1 MIKSKVKDPSLLI
14 KTISSI
20 SGSSATEF
28 QDEDIGLKSSDQ
40 QTKIIN
46 ELELKV
52 NQFRLKEK
60 QLREELSIERDLRI
74 KSEIKLKEMLVNQ

>member
-1 MIKSKVKDPSLLI
+1 LIRSKVKDPSLLI

-28 QDEDIGLKSSDQ
+28 QDEDISLKSSDQ

-74 KSEIKLKEMLVNQ
+74 KSEIKLKEMLVN